1 MLEVVVNISEGRDLT
16 MLEDWASRLSPA
28 CLDLH
33 TDPDH
38 HRSVFT
44 LVGEFAPRLL
54 ARLACEHLDLRRHR
68 GVHPRI
74 GVVDVVPFVPLVG
87 STMADAVAARDRF
100 ARWAWRELAVPS
112 FLYGPERTLPD
123 IRRHAFVDLEPD
135 VGTLPA
141 HPSAGA
147 MAVGA
152 RSVLVAYNLWLD
164 RNDLALAR
172 TIASSVRSAAVR
184 TLGLQVGSA
193 VQVSCNLI
201 DPGLVGPARV
211 YDVVAAEAEQHG
223 MSIARAELV
232 GLIPKVVLDR
242 IDPARWS
249 ELDLSPERTI
259 EGRLRA
265 R

>member
-1 MLEVVVNISEGRDLT
+1 VLEVVVNISEGRDLP
-16 MLEDWASRLSPA
+16 MLESWASKLGSA

-33 TDPDH
+33 TDHDH

-44 LVGEFAPRLL
+44 LVGEFAPRVL
-54 ARLACEHLDLRRHR
+54 ARLACEHLDLGRHR
-68 GVHPRI
+68 GAHPRI
-74 GVVDVVPFVPLVG
+74 GVVDVVPFVPLGG
-87 STMADAVAARDRF
+87 STLADAVAARDRF

-123 IRRHAFVDLEPD
+123 IRRHAFVDLAPD
-135 VGTLPA
+135 VGTPPA

-152 RSVLVAYNLWLD
+152 RGVLVAYNLWLD

-184 TLGLQVGSA
+184 TLGLQVGAS

-201 DPGLVGPARV
+201 DPNRVGPAQV
-211 YDVVAAEAEQHG
+211 YDDVAAKAEQHG
-223 MSIARAELV
+223 AEIERAELV
-232 GLIPKVVLDR
+232 GLLPRVVLDR
-242 IDPARWS
+242 IDSARWT

-259 EGRLRA
+259 EGRLRS